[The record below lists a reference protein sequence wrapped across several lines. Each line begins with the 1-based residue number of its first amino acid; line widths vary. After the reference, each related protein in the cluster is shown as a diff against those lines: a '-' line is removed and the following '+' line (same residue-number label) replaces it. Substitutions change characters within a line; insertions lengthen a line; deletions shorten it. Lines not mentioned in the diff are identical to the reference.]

1 MSSFE
6 KRNRQKENTSRV
18 KFRKKFSKTEKFL
31 YQQERKVSRNLM
43 LKGNRDIRLSLI
55 FVSGF
60 GTKKR
65 FSQWGNAVQI
75 GDSTRCCNSLR
86 ILTIGHCIDAC
97 GGRCCGGGISQKT
110 CQDNIVLVLSGNKAT
125 KHWVEAF
132 FIHIKESFSLF
143 IFPWGQVT
151 NAYKE
156 LKWDS
161 SQDCYLHLSAYCLQ
175 VVWHRIR
182 SPYPEKS

>member
-1 MSSFE
+1 MSGFE

-75 GDSTRCCNSLR
+75 GDSTRCCNSLWIR
-86 ILTIGHCIDAC
+86 TLCHCI
-97 GGRCCGGGISQKT
+97 GRCG
-110 CQDNIVLVLSGNKAT
+110 KALRGRDKSEDLLWRGT
-125 KHWVEAF
+125 
-132 FIHIKESFSLF
+132 
-143 IFPWGQVT
+143 
-151 NAYKE
+151 
-156 LKWDS
+156 D
-161 SQDCYLHLSAYCLQ
+161 LHLRDSDGNQ
-175 VVWHRIR
+175 VGWQGHSVLIYRFR
-182 SPYPEKS
+182 FFPLA

>member
-1 MSSFE
+1 MSGFE

-65 FSQWGNAVQI
+65 FSQ
-75 GDSTRCCNSLR
+75 
-86 ILTIGHCIDAC
+86 
-97 GGRCCGGGISQKT
+97 
-110 CQDNIVLVLSGNKAT
+110 
-125 KHWVEAF
+125 
-132 FIHIKESFSLF
+132 
-143 IFPWGQVT
+143 
-151 NAYKE
+151 
-156 LKWDS
+156 
-161 SQDCYLHLSAYCLQ
+161 
-175 VVWHRIR
+175 
-182 SPYPEKS
+182 

>member
-1 MSSFE
+1 MSGFE

-75 GDSTRCCNSLR
+75 GDSTRCCNSLWIR
-86 ILTIGHCIDAC
+86 TLCHCIGWC
-97 GGRCCGGGISQKT
+97 GKALRGRDKSEDLPEQI
-110 CQDNIVLVLSGNKAT
+110 N
-125 KHWVEAF
+125 
-132 FIHIKESFSLF
+132 HI
-143 IFPWGQVT
+143 INV
-151 NAYKE
+151 
-156 LKWDS
+156 
-161 SQDCYLHLSAYCLQ
+161 
-175 VVWHRIR
+175 
-182 SPYPEKS
+182 